1 MNAAYDL
8 ALIYTREK
16 FKKYMQ
22 EEHRNVGYEHDVQIL
37 LNFFNEANSQLNRM
51 FSDH

>member
-8 ALIYTREK
+8 ALIYAREK

-22 EEHRNVGYEHDVQIL
+22 EEHKDVGYEQDIQTL
-37 LNFFNEANSQLNRM
+37 LNFFNEANSQFNRV
-51 FSDH
+51 FSEH